1 MSPSTRDCPPPSM
14 GEGGW
19 EKARRVL
26 HRDDASP
33 ILTMGVPFRESDGCK
48 NGDVDDKQYKSEKG
62 SSYNYF
68 TLIGLSS
75 SE

>member
-1 MSPSTRDCPPPSM
+1 MSPSTRDCPPPSV

-19 EKARRVL
+19 EKAQRV

-33 ILTMGVPFRESDGCK
+33 ILTMGVPLLESDGCK